1 MRTEDL
7 TFAGSTGATLA
18 GVLHRP
24 DDTARGSIL
33 LAHCFTCGKDIH
45 TMTRLADALAEAGY
59 ACLRFDFTGLGES
72 GGDRRES
79 TFVAN
84 VGDLVRAAT
93 TLIERGFGPCGL
105 IGHSL
110 GGAAALAASHR
121 LHTVRS
127 IATIGT
133 PSDADHVRHLFADE
147 VDEIAA
153 EGCRVVDIGG
163 RPFPVSQEFVDALDT
178 DLRLAEVDRPLLVV
192 HAPDDEVVPYAEAR
206 RLEQAVGGPVGLWP
220 LLGADHLV
228 TDRDCARDLAA
239 VLVAWFDQT
248 L

>member
-7 TFAGSTGATLA
+7 TFAGSTGARLA

-33 LAHCFTCGKDIH
+33 LAHCFTCGKDFH
-45 TMTRLADALAEAGY
+45 TMTRLAEALAEAGY

-72 GGDRRES
+72 GGEPEDS

-84 VGDLVRAAT
+84 VKDLVRAAT
-93 TLIERGFGPCGL
+93 ALIERGFGPCGL
-105 IGHSL
+105 VGHSL
-110 GGAAALAASHR
+110 GGAAVLAASHR

-127 IATIGT
+127 LATVGA
-133 PSDADHVRHLFADE
+133 PSDAEHVRHLFADH

-153 EGCRVVDIGG
+153 DGCRWVDIGG
-163 RPFPVSQEFVDALDT
+163 RPFPVSQDFVDSLDT
-178 DLRLAEVDRPLLVV
+178 DLRLGEVDGPLLVV
-192 HAPDDEVVPYAEAR
+192 HAPDDEVVPFEEAGR
-206 RLEQAVGGPVGLWP
+206 IQGAVPGPVGLWP

-228 TDRDCARDLAA
+228 TTRDSARDLAA
-239 VLVAWFDQT
+239 ALVAWFDQT